1 MLKFKNHNKY
11 CINVK
16 ILKNF
21 FFKLAKNKTAI
32 ATLTACQQSSHSGI
46 QPMSYFVN
54 IDNDEPSLN
63 ESIIGILKM

>member
-32 ATLTACQQSSHSGI
+32 ATLTACQ
-46 QPMSYFVN
+46 
-54 IDNDEPSLN
+54 
-63 ESIIGILKM
+63 